1 MTPEEEIKYYEDVI
15 ERGFKRECEEVK
27 RLGDQI
33 GYGNMMTIAS
43 ALWAKI
49 LIDEGRPDSG
59 AFFPAILSNMKPGD
73 LTEYVMNERA
83 AYLELFKKWEW

>member
-1 MTPEEEIKYYEDVI
+1 MDEE
-15 ERGFKRECEEVK
+15 RLKRECEEVK

-49 LIDEGRPDSG
+49 LIDKGLTDSG
-59 AFFPAILSNMKPGD
+59 AFFPTILSNMKPGD
-73 LTEYVMNERA
+73 LTVYSMNERA
-83 AYLELFKKWEW
+83 VYLEYFKKWGW

>member
-1 MTPEEEIKYYEDVI
+1 MNEE
-15 ERGFKRECEEVK
+15 RFKREVEEVK

-49 LIDEGRPDSG
+49 RIDEWGTDNG
-59 AFFPAILSNMKPGD
+59 AFYPTILSNMKPGD
-73 LTEYVMNERA
+73 LTVYCMNERA
-83 AYLELFKKWEW
+83 VLLKLFKKWEGEGG